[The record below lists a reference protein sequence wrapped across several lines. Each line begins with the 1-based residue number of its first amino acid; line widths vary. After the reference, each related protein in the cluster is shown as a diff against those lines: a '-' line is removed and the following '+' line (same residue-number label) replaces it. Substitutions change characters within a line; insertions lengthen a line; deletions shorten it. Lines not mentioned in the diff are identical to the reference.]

1 MTSPIR
7 AAEQVAA
14 IEAARAYV
22 AGIKPIDLANA
33 GTLAGHLMA
42 AETLLMQIAAAFE
55 EPAQQADDA
64 PHP

>member
-1 MTSPIR
+1 MTQPTPIR
-7 AAEQVAA
+7 AAEQVVA

-22 AGIKPIDLANA
+22 ADIGVIDLTNA

-55 EPAQQADDA
+55 EPTERGDR
-64 PHP
+64 

>member
-7 AAEQVAA
+7 AAEQVVA

-33 GTLAGHLMA
+33 GTLTGHLMA
-42 AETLLMQIAAAFE
+42 AETLLMQIAAAFA

>member
-1 MTSPIR
+1 MDAIR
-7 AAEQVAA
+7 AAEQVVV

-22 AGIKPIDLANA
+22 AAIKPIDMTNA
-33 GTLAGHLMA
+33 GQLAGHLMA
-42 AETLLMQIAAAFE
+42 AEVLLMQIASAFE